1 MNSQLQIGPDKIGYF
16 YEENTALEHR
26 FGLHLVFQRTVVW
39 SHWGLHAKN
48 VSSDI
53 FFMGIIRFNTSNMS
67 NFGLNMIDF
76 WMCSKSIGLSNPKC
90 KKCWVGHT
98 GGSLRCTCCVFSL
111 PNKFF
116 FFFSTCIGAILI
128 PFMCFSCF

>member
-16 YEENTALEHR
+16 YEENIALQPRNE
-26 FGLHLVFQRTVVW
+26 LHLVFQRTVVW

-76 WMCSKSIGLSNPKC
+76 WM
-90 KKCWVGHT
+90 
-98 GGSLRCTCCVFSL
+98 
-111 PNKFF
+111 
-116 FFFSTCIGAILI
+116 
-128 PFMCFSCF
+128 